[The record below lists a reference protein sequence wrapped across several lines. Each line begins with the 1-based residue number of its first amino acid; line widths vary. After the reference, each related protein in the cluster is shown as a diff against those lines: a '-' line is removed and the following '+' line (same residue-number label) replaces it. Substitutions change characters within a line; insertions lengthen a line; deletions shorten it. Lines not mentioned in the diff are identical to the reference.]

1 MPGRIRRKGT
11 AVNVILAGTEVYT
24 IGADGR
30 RARVRAMP
38 PDGLNHPIWYLSTTP
53 DDSLPNNLLS
63 LPGF

>member
-1 MPGRIRRKGT
+1 MSRQEVVRR
-11 AVNVILAGTEVYT
+11 ILAGTEVYT
-24 IGADGR
+24 VGSDGR

-38 PDGLNHPIWYLSTTP
+38 PDGANHPIWYLSTTP